1 MRGESKMRRFTFL
14 GVLCLFAA
22 SSAFAQALGGL
33 SGTVVDPT
41 GAAIPG
47 AKVQLYIPGGK
58 TPVTTVEAG
67 PVGEFRIPSLRATTY
82 EVRVENPGFN
92 AASLANVVV
101 DPARDTSLPPIRLE
115 LSSTTQTLE
124 VKEAAQ
130 TVQADNSEVSTTVT
144 QQQVDNLP
152 VLDRQVSNLFL
163 TQAGVSEGKGP
174 MTVNGL
180 RTSLTN
186 LTLDGVNIQDNFI
199 RTNGLDF
206 LPNKL
211 TIGQVQELT
220 VVTANENPAVG
231 LGATQIALTTPSGTN
246 ELHGNVYWY
255 NRNSALA
262 ANNFFNNMTGVAK
275 PHLNLNQLGG
285 SVGGAVIK
293 DKLFFYLNYEAY
305 RLRQQQLTTNQVLT
319 PSARQGILTY
329 MDSSGAQRQFNILQ
343 AQHLSIDPAMGTL
356 LNAVPTNINTN
367 SVGDGLNTGGY
378 AFNARS
384 NEDRDNATGR
394 VDYYLSQK
402 HIFAGSYIFNRD
414 TVDRPDQG
422 NFYTV
427 APPVTNDDHSKFLSA
442 SWRWTPTARLTNEVR
457 GGFNIAPGFFN
468 VSGKPPAYFVE
479 PNPASA
485 PVFFDLDSLI
495 FTPPVN
501 TFLPQGRATNTYSFQ
516 DNATYTRGR
525 HTISF
530 GYQSQW
536 VHIAPY
542 DFAGT
547 VPDLGIG
554 LSSNSKYGFG
564 VGDIPGANPTD
575 TNTGNDLLAALAGLV
590 AEDTQKFNVTSR
602 SSGFV
607 NGAPNLRHFTYN
619 TYSGYVADSWKLAR
633 NVTLTSGLRYD
644 YYTVM
649 NERDSLELLPEVTN
663 NNFIST
669 MLSNATLNFAGS
681 SVGRP
686 FYRPDRNNFAP
697 HAGFAWDVFGN
708 GKTAIR
714 GGYSLAFV
722 NDDTVVT
729 LVNNID
735 STNSGL
741 AGTASANGL
750 TNTVSSP
757 PSITAPTFKVPR
769 TFQDNYNLDPTTA
782 HGMPDP
788 NLRTPYVQLWSFGI
802 QQELKGFIM
811 EARYVGN
818 HAVKG
823 LRAIDYNQINPNAGG
838 FLDDFKRARS
848 NGFLSAKAGKGFNP
862 DYDST
867 IPGEQPLTVFP
878 QLPAG
883 GLLFLPIIQSF
894 ISSGEVGGLAAIY
907 QQNGLNGNI
916 NFFPNPSTNGANVIN
931 NYSSSTYDGLQFDV
945 RRRTTSGLQ
954 FQFNYSFS
962 KSLGNSAGDGQTR
975 FEPFQDNAQART
987 ERARLPFDLTHVF
1000 HANFVYPIPMGP
1012 GHRFNY
1018 APLGRLLGGWDISS
1032 FITYQSGTNFSILS
1046 SRATLNRSGLRS
1058 LLNTVDTS
1066 LNKSQLDNV
1075 VGFFMTDNGPMFI
1088 SPSIIGTDG
1097 RGVAPDGEAPF
1108 SGQAF
1113 FNPGPGTI
1121 GTLQRRFFNGPWDFN
1136 WDFALIKN
1144 TKITERFN
1152 VEFRADFFNVT
1163 NHSAFTPGDEGSLTS
1178 VFNVNSPSFGKI
1190 GADISQLAF
1199 FASAPSRLIQF
1210 GMYVR
1215 F

>member
-1 MRGESKMRRFTFL
+1 MRQVTCVGL
-14 GVLCLFAA
+14 LCLLIA
-22 SSAFAQALGGL
+22 SNALAQALGGL
-33 SGTVVDPT
+33 SGTVVDPS

-47 AKVQLYIPGGK
+47 AKVQLFLPGGK
-58 TPVTTVEAG
+58 SPITTTESG
-67 PVGEFRIPSLRATTY
+67 PAGEFRIPSLRPTTY
-82 EVRVENPGFN
+82 EIRVENAGFN
-92 AASLANVVV
+92 GATLANVVV
-101 DPARDTSLPPIRLE
+101 DPARDTTLQPIQLE
-115 LSSTTQTLE
+115 VASATQTLE

-130 TVQADNSEVSTTVT
+130 AVQADNSEVSTTVT
-144 QQQVDNLP
+144 QQQVENLP

-174 MTVNGL
+174 ATVNGL

-220 VVTANENPAVG
+220 VVTANEDPAMG

-262 ANNFFNNMTGVAK
+262 ANNFINNMDGVDK

-305 RLRQQQLTTNQVLT
+305 RLRQQSLIINQVLT

-329 MDSSGAQRQFNILQ
+329 LDSSGAQQHFNILQ
-343 AQHLSIDPAMGTL
+343 AQGLSIDPAIATL
-356 LNAVPTNINTN
+356 LNAVPSTINSN

-378 AFNARS
+378 AFNARA

-414 TVDRPDQG
+414 TVDRPDIG
-422 NFYTV
+422 NFYTA

-442 SWRWTPTARLTNEVR
+442 SWRWTPTARLTNELR

-468 VSGKPPAYFVE
+468 VSGKPPGYFVD
-479 PNPASA
+479 PNAGSA
-485 PVFFDLDSLI
+485 TFFDLDSLI

-501 TFLPQGRATNTYSFQ
+501 TFLPQGRATNTYTLQ

-542 DFAGT
+542 NYGGT
-547 VPDLGIG
+547 VPTLGIG
-554 LSSNSKYGFG
+554 LSSNSPYGFG

-590 AEDTQKFNVTSR
+590 AEDTQTFNVTSR
-602 SSGFV
+602 TSGFV
-607 NGAPNLRHFTYN
+607 NGAANLRHFTYN
-619 TYSGYVADSWKLAR
+619 TYSGYVADSWRLAR
-633 NVTLTSGLRYD
+633 RLTLKMGMRYD

-649 NERDSLELLPEVTN
+649 NERDSLELLPEITN

-686 FYRPDRNNFAP
+686 FYKPDRNNFAP
-697 HAGFAWDVFGN
+697 HVGFAWDVFGN

-714 GGYSLAFV
+714 GGYSMAYV
-722 NDDTVVT
+722 NDDTVLA

-735 STNSGL
+735 STNAGL
-741 AGTASANGL
+741 AGTAADTGL

-769 TFQDNYNLDPTTA
+769 TFADNYNINPGGSA
-782 HGMPDP
+782 QGMPDP

-802 QQELKGFIM
+802 QQELKGFIV

-838 FLDDFKRARS
+838 FLADFKRARS
-848 NGFLSAKAGKGFNP
+848 NGFLSAAAGNGFNP
-862 DYDST
+862 DYDPT

-883 GLLFLPIIQSF
+883 GLLFLPIVQGF

-916 NFFPNPSTNGANVIN
+916 NFFPSPYTNGANVIN
-931 NYSSSTYDGLQFDV
+931 NYSNSTYNGLQLDV

-962 KSLGNSAGDGQTR
+962 KSLGNSLGDSPDR
-975 FEPFQDNAQART
+975 FEPFLDNAQPQA

-1000 HANFVYPIPMGP
+1000 HANFVFPIPMGP

-1032 FITYQSGTNFSILS
+1032 LITYQSGSNFSILS
-1046 SRATLNRSGLRS
+1046 ARGTLNRLGLRS
-1058 LLNTVDTS
+1058 ALNTVDTS

-1075 VGFFMTDNGPMFI
+1075 VGFFMTGNGPMFV
-1088 SPSIIGTDG
+1088 SPSVIGTDG

-1108 SGQAF
+1108 SGQVF

-1136 WDFALIKN
+1136 WDFAVIKN

-1152 VEFRADFFNVT
+1152 VEFRADFFDVT
-1163 NHSAFTPGDEGSLTS
+1163 NHAAFTAGDEGSIPTN
-1178 VFNVNSPSFGKI
+1178 FNVNNASFGKLT
-1190 GADISQLAF
+1190 QFAF
-1199 FASAPSRLIQF
+1199 GNPSRVIQF
-1210 GMYVR
+1210 GMYMR